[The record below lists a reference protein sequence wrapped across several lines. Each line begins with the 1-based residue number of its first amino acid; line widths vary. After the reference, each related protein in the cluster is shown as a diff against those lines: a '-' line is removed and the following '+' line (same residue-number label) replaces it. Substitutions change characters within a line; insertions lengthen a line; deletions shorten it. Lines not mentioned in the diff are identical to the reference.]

1 MSRPKSMSYFCDLF
15 LVFIFIFIMIN
26 CVISRIKAILFF
38 FAYCL
43 EYVLLILDNVD
54 EEWEQFSNS

>member
-54 EEWEQFSNS
+54 EE